1 MISVEISTNGLE
13 FQEVMQHLSGPL
25 RQKLIAKLAE
35 VAYASV
41 FYGAPWRTGRLAQSI
56 VREIGEE
63 EARIAALAPYALY
76 VVCGT
81 APHEIRPANARVLAF
96 SVGGNIIFTAL
107 VHHPGT
113 KPNPFMQ
120 TAVDEAR
127 SKVDE
132 TFAELWLEM
141 LS

>member
-1 MISVEISTNGLE
+1 VISVEISTNGLE
-13 FQEVMQHLSGPL
+13 FQDVMQHLSGSL
-25 RQKLIAKLAE
+25 RQKLIAKLAD
-35 VAYASV
+35 VAYASA
-41 FYGAPWRTGRLAQSI
+41 FYRAPWRTGRLAQSI
-56 VREIGEE
+56 VKEVGEE

-81 APHEIRPANARVLAF
+81 APHEIRPANAQVLAF
-96 SVGGNIIFTAL
+96 SISGKMVFAPL

-113 KPNPFMQ
+113 KPNPFLQ
-120 TAVDEAR
+120 EAVDEAR